1 MTSIYNDRLRR
12 ANAAMESAMNLTPLR
27 EASDTPNT
35 TAGNTPKA
43 ESHDPNAG
51 GLPTI
56 GDQVRWSGRTGIVD
70 RITPDGVVKDVE
82 NAPTMGTAD
91 DPALRIAVIINGYT
105 HYMAAKA
112 SAVVTVQVSGEQ
124 AIKTALRESMATE
137 MEADLAR
144 LTEAASAPHVVIGDM
159 VSFPSGIGKVTAIST
174 TGPLAGSRG
183 PAVSGN
189 VADPALL
196 VHVILGGTLSSP
208 MVSEAV
214 RARQTHIVQPHG
226 DQMVALQE
234 AAVAHLKENLA
245 RSATRQAAAERA
257 RQVAATRTRTGQRV
271 SGQTRRTI
279 ATATGDRIVFDT

>member
-1 MTSIYNDRLRR
+1 VSNDNSLFGGMQRLLNPTIY
-12 ANAAMESAMNLTPLR
+12 R
-27 EASDTPNT
+27 EAADAPNT
-35 TAGNTPKA
+35 TRGDRPQDETN
-43 ESHDPNAG
+43 DPNAG
-51 GLPTI
+51 ALPVL
-56 GDQVRWSGRTGIVD
+56 GDQVTWADGSGIVD
-70 RITPDGVVKDVE
+70 RITPDGMVKDVE
-82 NAPTMGTAD
+82 NTPVMGTAD
-91 DPALRIAVIINGYT
+91 QPALRIAMIMGGVT
-105 HYMAAKA
+105 HYLAMKA
-112 SAVVTVQVSGEQ
+112 SAVKKVQVSGEQ
-124 AIKTALRESMATE
+124 AVKAALRESIATE
-137 MEADLAR
+137 MEADLVR
-144 LTEAASAPHVVIGDM
+144 FVEASSAPRVGVGDM
-159 VSFPSGIGKVTAIST
+159 VSFPGGIGKVTAIST

-234 AAVAHLKENLA
+234 AAVAPFKENLA
-245 RSATRQAAAERA
+245 RSGARQAAAERA
-257 RQVAATRTRTGQRV
+257 ARVAATRARTGQRG